1 MGIGVQQDTDS
12 GTIADCAA
20 LPNAKLHKL
29 NTETAAQLWPQL
41 LAAMRAAGR
50 PWPALVPGDSF
61 LSLLPLESVAALAAW
76 PEGLHTLQAQG
87 IVDAAE
93 LQRFHSFPL
102 AKRRL
107 EWLAG
112 RLAAKAA
119 LQQYCAARNPQRTQA
134 SPASFVIDNDGYGRP
149 FFARPLR
156 CQQPFLSISHSQG
169 LAAAL
174 VAPVPCGL
182 DLQAMHGKL
191 LRLRARF
198 ASPAEQALGSGY
210 DTLVWLGM
218 LWVAKEAVKKC
229 HYHDQPTFMERI
241 RVVAHRGCATGAQAA
256 TLSCRLADRAG
267 LVRVRVAVC
276 GDYAM
281 AVNLGG
287 ADAGA
292 A

>member
-1 MGIGVQQDTDS
+1 MDVGVRQDTDF

-29 NTETAAQLWPQL
+29 NTDTATRLWPRL

-50 PWPALVPGDSF
+50 PWPSLVPNDSF
-61 LSLLPLESVAALAAW
+61 LALLPLESVAALAVW
-76 PEGLHTLQAQG
+76 PEGLHALQAQG
-87 IVDAAE
+87 IVDATE

-102 AKRRL
+102 IKRRL

-119 LQQYCAARNPQRTQA
+119 LQQYCAARDPQGPQA
-134 SPASFVIDNDGYGRP
+134 LPATLVIDNDGHGRP
-149 FFARPLR
+149 SLARRLR
-156 CQQPFLSISHSQG
+156 CPQPFLSISHSQG

-182 DLQAMHGKL
+182 DLQEMHDKL

-198 ASPAEQALGSGY
+198 ASPAEQALGSGH
-210 DTLVWLGM
+210 DALVWLGM
-218 LWVAKEAVKKC
+218 LWAAKEAVKKC

-241 RVVAHRGCATGAQAA
+241 RVVAHSGCATGAQAA
-256 TLSCRLADRAG
+256 TLSCRLADRAE
-267 LVRVRVAVC
+267 LVQVRVAVC

-281 AVNLGG
+281 AISLGG
-287 ADAGA
+287 IDAGTA
-292 A
+292 